1 MGHKSISTAAST
13 NGPSDCGSTSDDG
26 PPASSADEGS
36 QSSPPDAPPL
46 PPPRPQVSLLQPS
59 QKKRTKSVKMY
70 RLFRSVFRTF
80 PIISPGCRLPTSL
93 PGGPSSHHSDPH
105 LLGGTR
111 VTGTL
116 FGYRKGRVSLAIQE
130 APKCLPHVV
139 VELAL
144 QTNSLL
150 KDMSSGLVRIALEC
164 DKRPDRTKLLDEP
177 LWTMYCNGKKG
188 GYGVRRE
195 PNEEDLN
202 VMQLLQ
208 AVSMGAGVLPS
219 INGNNNN
226 SAGFAEADAQDSE
239 LAYMR
244 AYFERVVGSRD
255 SEAFYMLNPDGSNG
269 PELSI
274 FMVRI

>member
-1 MGHKSISTAAST
+1 MGHKSTSTVAPT
-13 NGPSDCGSTSDDG
+13 DGPSDCASTSTSSDG
-26 PPASSADEGS
+26 PPASSADEGP
-36 QSSPPDAPPL
+36 QASPPEAPP

-80 PIISPGCRLPTSL
+80 PIISPGCRLPTVL
-93 PGGPSSHHSDPH
+93 PGGPSHHSDAH
-105 LLGGTR
+105 LVGGTR

-139 VELAL
+139 IELAL

-177 LWTMYCNGKKG
+177 LWTMYCNGKRG

-219 INGNNNN
+219 VNANNN
-226 SAGFAEADAQDSE
+226 SAGLSEADAQDGE